1 MCGFPHST
9 FWLKSL
15 ILKELVQDFLRA
27 NPKKRTCC
35 VYTPISAFFII
46 LGKGLNLRVCLCC
59 GVSKSTT
66 ADDYYKIDRYI
77 NKQVLKTKTDLGL
90 KVAKET
96 VFIAMCDNCD
106 SLIVEIHRHAINKFG
121 KKKLA
126 EKEVLRGAKALEYYN
141 ATAKNRIY
149 TPLESPFEKP
159 IKSAKTIPFIYGKV
173 LDRTTQQPY
182 YLDDSGNA
190 GNIIKQKIYTHSR

>member
-1 MCGFPHST
+1 MLC
-9 FWLKSL
+9 L
-15 ILKELVQDFLRA
+15 
-27 NPKKRTCC
+27 
-35 VYTPISAFFII
+35 YTVLAFFII

-77 NKQVLKTKTDLGL
+77 NKQVLKNKTDLGL

-96 VFIAMCDNCD
+96 VFITMCDNCD
-106 SLIVEIHRHAINKFG
+106 SLVVEIHRHAINKFG

-126 EKEVLRGAKALEYYN
+126 EKEVLRGKKALEYYN